1 MGQTME
7 HSIPQHS
14 SAQNMPQGKHS
25 AKNAEKKAKGA
36 EVASTRSSGNMN
48 SEARSST
55 AKSPSK
61 ISREERLHMIEQA
74 AYFRAEQR
82 GFSGGDEMQDWLD
95 AEAEINAKFPG

>member
-14 SAQNMPQGKHS
+14 SAQNMPQGKPS

-36 EVASTRSSGNMN
+36 EGASTRSGSMN

-61 ISREERLHMIEQA
+61 ISREERLRMIEQA

-95 AEAEINAKFPG
+95 AEAEVNAKFPG

>member
-7 HSIPQHS
+7 HSIQQHS
-14 SAQNMPQGKHS
+14 PAQNMPQGKRS

-36 EVASTRSSGNMN
+36 ESASTRSGSIN
-48 SEARSST
+48 SEAHSST

-82 GFSGGDEMQDWLD
+82 GFSAGDEMQDWLD
-95 AEAEINAKFPG
+95 AEAEVNAKFPG

>member
-14 SAQNMPQGKHS
+14 SAQNMPQGKNS
-25 AKNAEKKAKGA
+25 AKGTEKKAKGA
-36 EVASTRSSGNMN
+36 EVASTRSGNMN

-61 ISREERLHMIEQA
+61 ISREERLHMIEEA

-82 GFSGGDEMQDWLD
+82 GFSGGDETQDWLD
-95 AEAEINAKFPG
+95 AEAEMNAKFPG